1 MAVATS
7 LQSSVRRS
15 SEGPQPIFRS
25 LTLWKP
31 AILRVH
37 AARVEQDSLQLKD
50 LVWLPSPEGGAFRA
64 DPFGLWHGGRLYVF
78 VERFDPG
85 DQRGRIEVLTYSDEL
100 DLISID
106 LALQEPWHLSYPYV
120 FRSGTDCWM
129 LPEARGAGQLTL
141 YRAHSFPLGWKAEL
155 TIPLPDDAVDATP
168 LFWKE
173 KWWLF
178 YCIRRGRSH
187 RTSELHVAFANELAG
202 PWQDHPLSPV
212 RRGLSASR
220 PGGSPLIGD
229 GYIDLPVQDARN
241 GYGGALRRLRI
252 TNLDEARFEADD
264 YDWLHAPAIFAPF
277 NDGLH
282 TLSSAGHV
290 SLIDLKCVERPVL
303 VRLLNGIVKISKSR
317 GQPTSSEG
325 MAIP

>member
-1 MAVATS
+1 M
-7 LQSSVRRS
+7 
-15 SEGPQPIFRS
+15 
-25 LTLWKP
+25 
-31 AILRVH
+31 RVH
-37 AARVEQDSLQLKD
+37 PAKVDQDSLQLKN
-50 LVWLPSPEGGAFRA
+50 LVWLPSPEGQAFRA
-64 DPFGLWHGGRLYVF
+64 DPFGLWHGGRLYIF
-78 VERFDPG
+78 VETFDPR

-120 FRSGTDCWM
+120 FRSGDDYLM
-129 LPEARGAGQLTL
+129 MPEARGARRLTL
-141 YRAHSFPLGWKAEL
+141 YKAHSFPLGWKGEF
-155 TIPLPDDAVDATP
+155 TIPLPERAVDATP
-168 LFWKE
+168 LFWRD

-202 PWQDHPLSPV
+202 PWQNHPSNPV

-229 GYIDLPVQDARN
+229 GYIDLPVQDASN

-252 TNLDEARFEADD
+252 TNLDEERFEAHDS
-264 YDWLHAPAIFAPF
+264 DWLQAPAMFAPF

-282 TLSSAGHV
+282 TLSSADHV
-290 SLIDLKCVERPVL
+290 SLIDVKCVERPVL
-303 VRLLNGIVKISKSR
+303 VRLLSGVGKVPKSHEQR
-317 GQPTSSEG
+317 TSSEG
-325 MAIP
+325 IAIP